1 MDEWIRDRR
10 RLLAL
15 EQDEE
20 RRQLQEKL
28 QQLTP
33 QECQEEGISLLSVE
47 MAESWTSLFGRV
59 TLMVRRL
66 DKAPLPTHSFRVG
79 DEVRLYSPKQQHT
92 ESAEASSCS
101 GVVSKVTQTSIEMV
115 TNAADDLSLVFPLR
129 LDMSV
134 SEATNKKLSAA
145 LTEMEKPYDSPG
157 WPVASIVF
165 EKSPL
170 LLPAEVHIA
179 PINTGLNQSQVRPSD
194 YTRGG
199 QSSL

>member
-47 MAESWTSLFGRV
+47 VAESWTSLFGRV
-59 TLMVRRL
+59 TLMVRRQ

-92 ESAEASSCS
+92 EAAEASSCS
-101 GVVSKVTQTSIEMV
+101 GVVSKVTQISIELV
-115 TNAADDLSLVFPLR
+115 TDAADDLSLVFPLR

-157 WPVASIVF
+157 WPVASIIF
-165 EKSPL
+165 EKSSL
-170 LLPAEVHIA
+170 RLPAEVRIT
-179 PINTGLNQSQVRPSD
+179 PINTGLNPSQVI
-194 YTRGG
+194 TH
-199 QSSL
+199 LWC